1 MPAIV
6 AVPSPLSVKLTP
18 LGRVWLSEIVRVGPD
33 GTPVVVTVKLPACP
47 TVKVVAAALV
57 MSGATATGV
66 ISTSGALEPA
76 EAIDTSVAELST
88 KLDPA
93 PPPPPAPPA
102 PA

>member
-18 LGRVWLSEIVRVGPD
+18 LGSLVDPSERAGAA
-33 GTPVVVTVKLPACP
+33 GTPVAVTVKLPACP

-66 ISTSGALEPA
+66 ISTSGAPEPA